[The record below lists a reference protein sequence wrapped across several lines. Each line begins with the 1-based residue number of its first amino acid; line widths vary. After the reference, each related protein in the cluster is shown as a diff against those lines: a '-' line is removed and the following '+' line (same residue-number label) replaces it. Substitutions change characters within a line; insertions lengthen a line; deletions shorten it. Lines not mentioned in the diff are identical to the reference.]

1 MRQERKTTY
10 NTFAVLFYI
19 NRQKVKKNGLCPL
32 MGRISI
38 NTEVAQFSTKM
49 DVRPDLWDAKTYRLT
64 GKSRTAKEINAK
76 IDKIEEDI
84 RRYYKEILDEQ
95 GYITAELVKNAVN
108 GIGQHKRK
116 LLELYREY
124 MEDFAKRVGINRAP
138 STLRSHKTSYC
149 NLQNFIREH
158 YGIEDIPLK
167 QLDYAF
173 IEKYD
178 NYLRVEKGFSGMTI
192 ENHIIMLK
200 TMTRTAMA
208 QGTIQYNPFS
218 SFSPE
223 KALRKHRHLTTDE
236 LQRLMNTPIREKF
249 LCFVRDLFVFSTFTG
264 IAYADMCNLDVSNL
278 SRDDQGNL
286 WIKFKRQ
293 KTKSECSILL
303 LDVPRNIME
312 KYECERKSDRLFNM
326 PCRSAMTNNMPKLAK
341 VCGIE
346 HRLTYHMARHN
357 FGTLITLSQGVP
369 LETVCQMMG
378 HKSMNTTQIYAR
390 LTHQKVDEDMKKL
403 TQRIGNK
410 FRMPEWNKDKE
421 NIKNIH
427 YGQGNNHNY

>member
-19 NRQKVKKNGLCPL
+19 NRQKTKKNGLCPL

-49 DVRPDLWDAKTYRLT
+49 EVRPDLWDAKAYRLT
-64 GKSRTAKEINAK
+64 GKSRTAKETNAK
-76 IDKIEEDI
+76 IDRLEEDI

-158 YGIEDIPLK
+158 YDIEDIPLK

-178 NYLRVEKGFSGMTI
+178 HYLRVEKEFSGMTI

-208 QGTIQYNPFS
+208 QGTIQYNPFA

-278 SRDDQGNL
+278 SRDGQGNL

-303 LDVPRNIME
+303 LDVPRKIME
-312 KYECERKSDRLFNM
+312 KYECERKSNRLFNM

-346 HRLTYHMARHN
+346 HRLTYHVARHN
-357 FGTLITLSQGVP
+357 
-369 LETVCQMMG
+369 
-378 HKSMNTTQIYAR
+378 
-390 LTHQKVDEDMKKL
+390 
-403 TQRIGNK
+403 
-410 FRMPEWNKDKE
+410 
-421 NIKNIH
+421 KNCIF
-427 YGQGNNHNY
+427 QAMR

>member
-1 MRQERKTTY
+1 MNTPLPKPNLNLVRDVFLFSAFTGIAFSDIRNLTQKNLLKAEDGIWWIHSARRKTGTPFHIPLLDLPLELIDKYRGIAPNGRLFPMLSCSKTNINLKKIASICGIERRVTFHQARHTY
-10 NTFAVLFYI
+10 ASVITLSQGVPLDTVRELMGHRDWRATQIYAHLTND
-19 NRQKVKKNGLCPL
+19 KVSEDMGLCPL

-49 DVRPDLWDAKTYRLT
+49 EVRPDLWDAKAYRLT
-64 GKSRTAKEINAK
+64 GKSRTAKETNAK

-158 YGIEDIPLK
+158 YGIEDIPFK

-178 NYLRVEKGFSGMTI
+178 NYLRVEKEFSGMTI

-208 QGTIQYNPFS
+208 QGTIQY
-218 SFSPE
+218 
-223 KALRKHRHLTTDE
+223 K
-236 LQRLMNTPIREKF
+236 
-249 LCFVRDLFVFSTFTG
+249 
-264 IAYADMCNLDVSNL
+264 
-278 SRDDQGNL
+278 
-286 WIKFKRQ
+286 
-293 KTKSECSILL
+293 
-303 LDVPRNIME
+303 
-312 KYECERKSDRLFNM
+312 
-326 PCRSAMTNNMPKLAK
+326 
-341 VCGIE
+341 
-346 HRLTYHMARHN
+346 
-357 FGTLITLSQGVP
+357 
-369 LETVCQMMG
+369 
-378 HKSMNTTQIYAR
+378 
-390 LTHQKVDEDMKKL
+390 
-403 TQRIGNK
+403 
-410 FRMPEWNKDKE
+410 
-421 NIKNIH
+421 
-427 YGQGNNHNY
+427 